1 MFFLLPIIAGVA
13 ATAISAGE
21 VALGVTAAVG
31 VGAAVKKS
39 IDTKQANEIMRY
51 SEEKFYNECAKL
63 QNESNETQHKI
74 EKANQIKR
82 ELNAGIL
89 NNSMHV
95 LNSYRNRNLLEA
107 EQFAEDIDIECE
119 NIENKIVNYKTIR
132 KQIGEGIKLMDFL
145 SKELSC
151 CLNHLNKEQ
160 SIENVFSSKI
170 MNTHFDQITMFA
182 AALKKIMEVDPDNKN
197 QLLITEDAK
206 NKL

>member
-1 MFFLLPIIAGVA
+1 MFFLLPIIAGAV

-95 LNSYRNRNLLEA
+95 LNSYRNRNLLDRTRTYKSKKRHYLYNA
-107 EQFAEDIDIECE
+107 SF
-119 NIENKIVNYKTIR
+119 KKRVNGWI
-132 KQIGEGIKLMDFL
+132 F
-145 SKELSC
+145 
-151 CLNHLNKEQ
+151 
-160 SIENVFSSKI
+160 
-170 MNTHFDQITMFA
+170 
-182 AALKKIMEVDPDNKN
+182 
-197 QLLITEDAK
+197 
-206 NKL
+206 